1 MPPLLLQPLVENAV
15 THGVAHVLEGGTV
28 KVRASRSPSRLTIV
42 VENPADRDRPRSKG
56 TGMGLAN
63 VRARLAA
70 SYGAEA
76 RVDAAEEA
84 GLWRVEISLP
94 ATTEST

>member
-1 MPPLLLQPLVENAV
+1 MR
-15 THGVAHVLEGGTV
+15 
-28 KVRASRSPSRLTIV
+28 VRASRSPSRLTIV
-42 VENPADRDRPRSKG
+42 VENPADRDRPRGIG

-70 SYGAEA
+70 SYGDEA
-76 RVDAAEEA
+76 HVDAAEES
-84 GLWRVEISLP
+84 GLWRVELSLP